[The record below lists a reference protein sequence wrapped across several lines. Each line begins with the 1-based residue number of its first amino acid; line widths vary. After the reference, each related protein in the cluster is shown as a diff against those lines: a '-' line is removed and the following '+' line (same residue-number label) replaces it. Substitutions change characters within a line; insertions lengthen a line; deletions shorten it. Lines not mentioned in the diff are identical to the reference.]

1 MGIRE
6 DMALAIS
13 KGRGLRSD
21 YKLAQGKFIVFT
33 DTPKIVDADKA
44 HDKMVAQNYGD
55 KRETNIDC
63 LSLDTYKFGS
73 LYIFIDYGNKVM
85 VAFKE
90 SSKDEDEFVSKSL
103 MYMPM
108 EELVKLVSLPYIQ
121 KQRNYKALVMARVE
135 GLI

>member
-1 MGIRE
+1 
-6 DMALAIS
+6 MALAIS

-21 YKLAQGKFIVFT
+21 YRLAYGKFIVFT
-33 DTPKIVDADKA
+33 DTQKIVDADRA

-55 KRETNIDC
+55 KREANVDC

-73 LYIFIDYGNKVM
+73 LYVFVDYGNKVM

-90 SSKDEDEFVSKSL
+90 SKKEEDEFVSKSL

-108 EELVKLVSLPYIQ
+108 EELVKIVSLPFIQ
-121 KQRNYKALVMARVE
+121 KDRKYKALVMARVE
-135 GLI
+135 GII